1 MLVIVISVSVQ
12 IFNKSYLKDHVASL
26 QQPANGFKS
35 IIDLKTLIGSGV
47 IILCLMFGILGIQAS
62 TSKEVEFPFGP
73 FIADLVLLI
82 IVCYFS
88 MKNYVIEY
96 TTLQIRKHL
105 ESGRLVVEQYKR
117 SGKNSVE
124 PLGAILSFKII
135 PRPCQFIH

>member
-88 MKNYVIEY
+88 MKNYVKEY
-96 TTLQIRKHL
+96 TALQLRKHL

-117 SGKNSVE
+117 SGKNSVDVE
-124 PLGAILSFKII
+124 PQHGDTT
-135 PRPCQFIH
+135 